1 MKTFS
6 DQRAAPKKL
15 PFDAHVR
22 MTRVASIYNR
32 SRRHKDGSQAG
43 FTLAELLVV
52 MIVMGILSLTL
63 ANFITT
69 WLQQSSLSQART
81 DLLTN
86 AETAL
91 DTVTNDIKL
100 SGNADQNNRW
110 PDPNGP
116 GGNQFGWTSGSQVLV
131 LAKAAVDSSNNIIF
145 SDPEEYISQKDNE
158 IYYLSG
164 TTLYRR
170 TLASDSSND
179 AAITTCP
186 PASATSS
193 CPADE
198 TIATGVSSLTFT
210 YYDADENVVS
220 PSNARSVQISI
231 VLSSERGGQKVSAS
245 YTARMVFRNE

>member
-1 MKTFS
+1 MRYRKS
-6 DQRAAPKKL
+6 E
-15 PFDAHVR
+15 
-22 MTRVASIYNR
+22 
-32 SRRHKDGSQAG
+32 GG
-43 FTLAELLVV
+43 FTIVELLIV
-52 MIVMGILSLTL
+52 MIIMGILSLTL

-110 PDPNGP
+110 ADSNGP
-116 GGNQFGWTSGSQVLV
+116 GGNQFGWASGSQVLV
-131 LAKAAVDSSNNIIF
+131 LARAAVDSSNNIIF
-145 SDPEEYISQKDNE
+145 SDSAKYISQKDNE

-179 AAITTCP
+179 AAVTTCP
-186 PASATSS
+186 PADATSG

-198 TIATGVSSLTFT
+198 AVATGVSGLSFT

-220 PSNARSVQISI
+220 PADARSVQISI
-231 VLSSERGGQKVSAS
+231 TLSSEEGGQKVSAS